1 MGQSV
6 TPDEIKAIRQ
16 AAAVK
21 VGGDL
26 LASAAKL
33 LGLLTPL
40 AQRSDEI
47 ALTVEEAARRIAMAE
62 DSVRDTVELAAR
74 TREDIDLIVA
84 EVETDVAPALAEV
97 RTLAANVGRA
107 AQDVDAKRSEAIG
120 AQEAVIAA
128 KAPTEAAAR
137 AASDA
142 ADEAASERQAIAA
155 LLASL
160 GIPHRWDGTKLAI
173 RLPDGTFGPETD
185 VRGAPGLNGK
195 SAYQVALDQGFT
207 GTVEEWLASLKGS
220 GADGA
225 AVIADGAINPN
236 TTWSSFKLD
245 AALSAVAASVRPVRY
260 PADIGLRDRTISAE
274 AAPGDTVFELDPDLG
289 LAYRLLVG
297 GSIFDLDEHDRIVF
311 AEAPEGETTY
321 PVEVEALTL
330 EGWRKVFRVSITTGV
345 LLRLL
350 GLSSA
355 SFFDIDPPGTVIGSI
370 RNRHAASIIA
380 EVLSDDR
387 MVVQD
392 DGTTARLV
400 VGDTAS
406 AAGDTFASIRETSG
420 TATKTT
426 AIPVRVNQR
435 TKQVVGGV
443 AVSGVASATNL
454 QIGDQVGGGEALTI
468 QNVPVRDR
476 TFPLRLPRTPLIG
489 DGIAST
495 EFLP

>member
-1 MGQSV
+1 MV
-6 TPDEIKAIRQ
+6 TPTDREGVRTMAAASVAVDLLDRAVRLLQQIDPLASKATSALGQIDRAVTAAGDAGRAVERAVSDAQGLRDSVSRIAADVATTVVPAAEQARQ
-16 AAAVK
+16 AAVSVEQDVLSIDALRRATIEAKEAAVATRGP
-21 VGGDL
+21 VEQAARDA
-26 LASAAKL
+26 ASAAQS
-33 LGLLTPL
+33 T
-40 AQRSDEI
+40 ANDRS
-47 ALTVEEAARRIAMAE
+47 
-62 DSVRDTVELAAR
+62 
-74 TREDIDLIVA
+74 
-84 EVETDVAPALAEV
+84 
-97 RTLAANVGRA
+97 G
-107 AQDVDAKRSEAIG
+107 
-120 AQEAVIAA
+120 
-128 KAPTEAAAR
+128 
-137 AASDA
+137 
-142 ADEAASERQAIAA
+142 IAA
-155 LLASL
+155 LLAGI
-160 GIPHRWDGTKLAI
+160 GIPHRWNGTRIAL
-173 RLPDGTFGPETD
+173 RLPDGSFGAEVDLAGD
-185 VRGAPGLNGK
+185 VGVPGA
-195 SAYQVALDQGFT
+195 SAYQLAVANGFV
-207 GTVEEWLASLKGS
+207 GTIAEWLASLKGS

-225 AVIADGAINPN
+225 AVIADGAIDPS

-289 LAYRLLVG
+289 LSYRLLVG
-297 GSIFDLDEHDRIVF
+297 GSVFDLDEHDRLVF
-311 AEAPEGETTY
+311 SEAPEGETTY

-330 EGWRKVFRVSITTGV
+330 EGWRKVFRVSVTTGV

-370 RNRHAASIIA
+370 QNRHAASIIA

-392 DGTTARLV
+392 DGTTARLI

-443 AVSGVASATNL
+443 VVSGVESTTNP
-454 QIGDQVGGGEALTI
+454 QIGDRLGGSETI
-468 QNVPVRDR
+468 TPQSIPIRDR
-476 TFPLRLPRTPLIG
+476 VFPLRLTRSPIIG
-489 DGIAST
+489 DVIAFT
-495 EFLP
+495 EVLP